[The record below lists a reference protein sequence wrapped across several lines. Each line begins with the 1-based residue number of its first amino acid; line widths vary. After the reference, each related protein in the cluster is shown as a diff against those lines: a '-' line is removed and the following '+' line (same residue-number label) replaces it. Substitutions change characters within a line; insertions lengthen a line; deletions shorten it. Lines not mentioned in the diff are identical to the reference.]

1 MDAGYEG
8 RQTVGM
14 DLHRRRSVLVRMTET
29 GERLETVRITN
40 DCDRLREVMTRAGE
54 APEVVLEATYGWY
67 WAADTLAEVG
77 ADVRLAHPLGVKAFS
92 YRRVKN
98 DERDA
103 EDLADL
109 LRMGRLPEA
118 WIAPPATRELR
129 ELVRHRAKLVALRT
143 SVKCQVH
150 AVIAAAGVPVTMS
163 DLFGLE
169 GSELLKTVDL
179 PSASRARIDS
189 NRRIIA
195 ALDWEVELFSNLVA
209 GRLRNDPGY
218 RAVQTIPGVGP
229 TLAAVFVAEIGDI
242 TRFQRPAQLASW
254 AGLTPRHH
262 ESDTTVHRGR
272 ITKMECGGRSRGLCV
287 SAWGGRHVGG
297 GWDRYP
303 SSAVDV
309 RLCGSRFRGGVPR
322 SGRAGRP
329 HAAASVVAAVRRAPG
344 GGVRGGRLHRMAL
357 RGGGAPARR
366 CARSRGRAGRDR
378 GPAGP

>member
-1 MDAGYEG
+1 VDAGYEG

-77 ADVRLAHPLGVKAFS
+77 ADVHLAHPLGVKAFS

-118 WIAPPATRELR
+118 WIAPPVTRELR

-143 SVKCQVH
+143 SVKCQIH
-150 AVIAAAGVPVTMS
+150 AVLAAAGVPVTMS
-163 DLFGLE
+163 DLFGLA
-169 GSELLKTVDL
+169 GSELLKTVAL
-179 PSASRARIDS
+179 PTASRARIDS
-189 NRRIIA
+189 NRRLIA
-195 ALDWEVELFSNLVA
+195 ALDWEVDLFTNLVA
-209 GRLRNDPGY
+209 GRLRTDPGY
-218 RAVQTIPGVGP
+218 RAVQAIPGVGP
-229 TLAAVFVAEIGDI
+229 TLAADDI

-272 ITKMECGGRSRGLCV
+272 ITKQ
-287 SAWGGRHVGG
+287 
-297 GWDRYP
+297 
-303 SSAVDV
+303 
-309 RLCGSRFRGGVPR
+309 GSRLVRWAAVEAAQHAGKQEQLGALKERVAARRGRNIATV
-322 SGRAGRP
+322 
-329 HAAASVVAAVRRAPG
+329 AAARKLIGLVFYGLRDHHIRCLDTLSRAA
-344 GGVRGGRLHRMAL
+344 
-357 RGGGAPARR
+357 
-366 CARSRGRAGRDR
+366 
-378 GPAGP
+378 